1 MDSTPT
7 QATEGDASLD
17 DSWDTIRK
25 RPVTLLG
32 SLEGLQTLADDKLK
46 AGKITVIE
54 YGRLLDLE
62 AKILIIVPRV
72 KKSIEAADL
81 RATETNLGALTEVA
95 LEFMRESGAG

>member
-25 RPVTLLG
+25 RLVTLLG